1 MTKPSIE
8 AAKHIEIPDAAL
20 PYLSW
25 MRLSWMRHEQMTC
38 RQVAIYML
46 VEANNG
52 CGVGALAH
60 ALDIPKPSVTRA
72 VQKLLAMGLLTMR
85 TDPNDYRMVKIY
97 VAENAK

>member
-25 MRLSWMRHEQMTC
+25 MQHEQMNEQMTC
-38 RQVAIYML
+38 RQVAVFMV
-46 VEANNG
+46 VEANPG

-60 ALDIPKPSVTRA
+60 ALDVPKPSVTRA
-72 VQKLLAMGLLTMR
+72 VQKLMAMGLLTMR

>member
-25 MRLSWMRHEQMTC
+25 MQHEQMTC
-38 RQVAIYML
+38 RQVAIFML
-46 VEANNG
+46 VEANPG
-52 CGVGALAH
+52 CGVGALSH
-60 ALDIPKPSVTRA
+60 VLDVPKPSVTRA
-72 VQKLLAMGLLTMR
+72 VQKLMAMGLLTMR

>member
-25 MRLSWMRHEQMTC
+25 MQHEQMTC

-46 VEANNG
+46 VEANPG
-52 CGVGALAH
+52 CGVGAIAH
-60 ALDIPKPSVTRA
+60 VLDISKPSVTRA
-72 VQKLLAMGLLTMR
+72 VQKLMAMGLLTML
-85 TDPNDYRMVKIY
+85 TDPEDYRMVKIY
-97 VAENAK
+97 VTENAK

>member
-8 AAKHIEIPDAAL
+8 AAKFIEIPDAAL
-20 PYLSW
+20 PY
-25 MRLSWMRHEQMTC
+25 LSWMRHEQMTC

-46 VEANNG
+46 VEANPG
-52 CGVGALAH
+52 CGVGAIAH
-60 ALDIPKPSVTRA
+60 VLDVPKPSVTRA
-72 VQKLLAMGLLTMR
+72 VQKLMAMGLLTMR